1 MGTKSLSKEQ
11 VKGKLLQ
18 GTFANSAPA
27 ARLSDPIVD
36 TPMVLTLEQLRP
48 YDHNPRLNRNPRYD
62 DLRASIFSRGLDAP
76 PPVTRRPGEEHFI
89 IRNGGN
95 TRLAILN
102 DLWRETNDERF
113 FRIHCLFRP
122 WPNRG
127 EILALTGHLAE
138 SDLHG
143 ELTFIERALGVD
155 RAREFYQLEVA
166 ALSAGVGQ
174 AVEAGWL
181 SDLSAAH
188 QQDAGCRSLLV
199 TCYSQHALCRIG
211 QAAD

>member
-1 MGTKSLSKEQ
+1 MATKPLSKEQ
-11 VKGKLLQ
+11 VRGKLLQ
-18 GTFANSAPA
+18 GAFATSPAA

-36 TPMVLTLEQLRP
+36 TPMILTLEQLRP

-62 DLRASIFSRGLDAP
+62 DLRASILSRGLDAP

-102 DLWRETNDERF
+102 ELWRETGEERF
-113 FRIHCLFRP
+113 FRVHCLFRP

-143 ELTFIERALGVD
+143 ELTFIERALGVE
-155 RAREFYQLEVA
+155 RAREFYQLEVDA
-166 ALSAGVGQ
+166 PLSQRELAK
-174 AVEAGWL
+174 L
-181 SDLSAAH
+181 LK
-188 QQDAGCRSLLV
+188 QDG
-199 TCYSQHALCRIG
+199 YSNQFSRRI
-211 QAAD
+211 ARTKRP